1 MTVQVSDRLSQLY
14 VGNGINTRF
23 DFTFRAFE
31 QEDETGIGV
40 RVKVGNDFEFI
51 DESEYAVTLNPDNL
65 GGYVTFVEPPS
76 AVTFFYIAGKTPV
89 DQLLDITNY
98 DNFYPDAIERALDKL
113 TAILQEWKHL
123 VDFET
128 QARILADIDYDEL
141 AKQREADLKAYI
153 DGIASA
159 ITGQPVLGLPAEF
172 VVDGPKTQKQIN
184 DQIKAKLGHFKLLQD
199 YITPDM
205 TDHTQAILLAIS
217 ENDFL
222 DFGTSENTYYISQ
235 PIALKSGMTIVSNG
249 AKFIAKKEIA
259 NDFTPHGLFEAKK
272 LVGVQINGEIK
283 TEIDH
288 TLFTNMGDIYVLKPT
303 TVALLADNC
312 IDCDFGFFK
321 CSGASN
327 YYYDNNFKEYG
338 IVDVRNSTD
347 CKIRFDVKAGFGS
360 EIVNSSPSTNGGM
373 FLNNTRLQAWGR
385 AEGCYW
391 SGILFYGTDCKLYSP
406 IVLNTKGASL
416 NLGGLN
422 THAYN
427 VDLKDSK
434 QGNLTFGHGINAIN
448 CSVVGGKIR
457 GAQYANIAFLEETGN
472 GFTTVNCKALN
483 VKLEGW
489 GLSRSSQQNTV
500 CGVRLE
506 GHGNEIDVECEL
518 VTADYTAFGYAAFIN
533 AITLST
539 PSSENHIVK
548 IKSKGAGVSLSAP
561 GCSIDVDVQDATDGS
576 ALSMGYRCAKT
587 NIKRVKAKNCFAPI
601 SHSPNSADINDAIGI
616 RIGEI
621 ISNDCQRES
630 ILPLPTG
637 RLLPPVVDVIKSEK
651 TELLLNEILYALR
664 TYTADSSVPG
674 SNKLA
679 AALELLTV
687 DSTGASYGIDVKT
700 STVSNGN
707 LVNTSHKFRHSSFEI
722 ASVLPTQAS
731 QLIAQGADGKR
742 YALSPPTGGGAA
754 TWVLIP

>member
-184 DQIKAKLGHFKLLQD
+184 DQVKAKLGHFKLLQD
-199 YITPDM
+199 YITQDM
-205 TDHTQAILLAIS
+205 TDHSSAILLAIS

-235 PIALKSGMTIVSNG
+235 PIVLKSGMTIVSNG

-259 NDFTPHGLFEAKK
+259 NDFTPHGLFEFKN

-561 GCSIDVDVQDATDGS
+561 GCSIDVDVQDATGGS

-664 TYTADSSVPG
+664 AYTADSSVPG

-700 STVSNGN
+700 STVSNNN

-722 ASVLPTQAS
+722 ASLLPTQAS

>member
-1 MTVQVSDRLSQLY
+1 
-14 VGNGINTRF
+14 
-23 DFTFRAFE
+23 
-31 QEDETGIGV
+31 
-40 RVKVGNDFEFI
+40 
-51 DESEYAVTLNPDNL
+51 
-65 GGYVTFVEPPS
+65 
-76 AVTFFYIAGKTPV
+76 
-89 DQLLDITNY
+89 
-98 DNFYPDAIERALDKL
+98 
-113 TAILQEWKHL
+113 
-123 VDFET
+123 
-128 QARILADIDYDEL
+128 
-141 AKQREADLKAYI
+141 
-153 DGIASA
+153 
-159 ITGQPVLGLPAEF
+159 
-172 VVDGPKTQKQIN
+172 
-184 DQIKAKLGHFKLLQD
+184 
-199 YITPDM
+199 
-205 TDHTQAILLAIS
+205 
-217 ENDFL
+217 
-222 DFGTSENTYYISQ
+222 
-235 PIALKSGMTIVSNG
+235 LKSGMTIVSNG

-259 NDFTPHGLFEAKK
+259 NDFTPHGLFEFKN

-327 YYYDNNFKEYG
+327 CYYDNNFKEYG

-448 CSVVGGKIR
+448 CSVVGGRIR

-561 GCSIDVDVQDATDGS
+561 GCSIDVDVQDATGGS

-664 TYTADSSVPG
+664 AYTADSSVPG

-700 STVSNGN
+700 STVSNNN

-722 ASVLPTQAS
+722 ASLLPTQAS